1 MLQRSRRGA
10 STLEEIAQRSG
21 SARLR
26 LRWRWCGARFQKVNF
41 RHMKHSKKKE
51 EQAPVSEQDVMGSEN
66 DFAPDGNAGSA
77 EPGDA
82 SFDASGGTAAAD
94 GSGAAGAANAG
105 VTGSSD
111 LASERDKYLRLA
123 AEYDNYRKRS
133 AKERSDAGTRAQADL
148 VRQLVEALDDV
159 ARFAHVDPATT
170 DAATIVQGVDMVEK
184 KLLKSLGAAGL
195 EIINPVGET
204 FDPAL
209 HEAVATEPTSAREDD
224 HVVSRVYQ
232 PGYLFKSQLLRPAR
246 VVVKQWNG

>member
-1 MLQRSRRGA
+1 MR
-10 STLEEIAQRSG
+10 
-21 SARLR
+21 
-26 LRWRWCGARFQKVNF
+26 
-41 RHMKHSKKKE
+41 HSKKKG
-51 EQAPVSEQDVMGSEN
+51 EQTPTPEQDVVGSEN
-66 DFAPDGNAGSA
+66 DFAPGGSA
-77 EPGDA
+77 EGGDS
-82 SFDASGGTAAAD
+82 SFDPSDGTAAAD

-105 VTGSSD
+105 ATDSSPD
-111 LASERDKYLRLA
+111 SDVASEREKYLRLA
-123 AEYDNYRKRS
+123 AEYDNYRKRA
-133 AKERSDAGTRAQADL
+133 AKERTDAGTRAQADL
-148 VRQLVEALDDV
+148 VRQLIEAIDDV

-209 HEAVATEPTSAREDD
+209 HEAVATEPTTAREDD

-232 PGYLFKSQLLRPAR
+232 PGYVFKSQLLRPAR

>member
-1 MLQRSRRGA
+1 M
-10 STLEEIAQRSG
+10 
-21 SARLR
+21 
-26 LRWRWCGARFQKVNF
+26 
-41 RHMKHSKKKE
+41 RHPKKKGD
-51 EQAPVSEQDVMGSEN
+51 QTPHSEQDVIGSEN
-66 DFAPDGNAGSA
+66 DFAPGGSA
-77 EPGDA
+77 AGDGA
-82 SFDASGGTAAAD
+82 ADPSFDASGGTAAAD
-94 GSGAAGAANAG
+94 GSGATGAAGAGATETRPAD
-105 VTGSSD
+105 SD
-111 LASERDKYLRLA
+111 VASEREKYLRLA

-148 VRQLVEALDDV
+148 VRQLIEALDDV

-170 DAATIVQGVDMVEK
+170 DAATVVQGVDMVEK
-184 KLLKSLGAAGL
+184 KLLKSLGSAGL

-232 PGYLFKSQLLRPAR
+232 PGYVFKSQLLRPAR

>member
-1 MLQRSRRGA
+1 MR
-10 STLEEIAQRSG
+10 
-21 SARLR
+21 
-26 LRWRWCGARFQKVNF
+26 
-41 RHMKHSKKKE
+41 HSKKKG
-51 EQAPVSEQDVMGSEN
+51 EQTPLGEPDVMGSES
-66 DFAPDGNAGSA
+66 DFAPGGNAGGA
-77 EPGDA
+77 EGGDS

-105 VTGSSD
+105 TTETSD
-111 LASERDKYLRLA
+111 VASERDKYLRLA

-148 VRQLVEALDDV
+148 VRQLIEALDDV

-170 DAATIVQGVDMVEK
+170 DAATVVQGVDMVEK